1 MIRARVKLYWL
12 EAPMLLIA
20 DADGAAYF
28 NQVGGTSCSQE
39 ELQGFLCPLDLDE
52 AGYER
57 LEKICSPPSL
67 IDTASISNEVADAID
82 ELLASKPSTAFVRV
96 DRDRLADSC
105 EAWIHVIMES
115 GMNAP
120 VPMHGFGAARGVLT
134 WPSSD

>member
-1 MIRARVKLYWL
+1 MIRARVRLWGL
-12 EAPMLLIA
+12 EAPMLVIA
-20 DADGAAYF
+20 DPAGARYF

-57 LEKICSPPSL
+57 LEKICGLPFL

-96 DRDRLADSC
+96 DRGRLAESY
-105 EAWIHVIMES
+105 EAWVHVILEA
-115 GMNAP
+115 GANAA
-120 VPMHGFGAARGVLT
+120 VPLHGFGAARGVLT
-134 WPSSD
+134 WPNSD